1 MSFTSKR
8 LASSKPRKPLLA
20 ARYKRPPRT
29 EFACLV
35 GHEALEQGELQELT
49 YGFWYLGTDDRGLP
63 LYCCEESITPDGEN
77 AIQFY
82 PILDNY
88 WRGANPPHKK

>member
-1 MSFTSKR
+1 MSFTSKSS
-8 LASSKPRKPLLA
+8 ASSETEKPLLA
-20 ARYKRPPRT
+20 ARQRPPRT

-35 GHEALEQGELQELT
+35 GHEALEQGELLELT
-49 YGFWYLGTDDRGLP
+49 YGFWYQGTDDRGLP
-63 LYCCEESITPDGEN
+63 LYCCEESIAPDGEN
-77 AIQFY
+77 AIQFC

>member
-1 MSFTSKR
+1 VSTEFSSKR

-20 ARYKRPPRT
+20 ARQRPPRT

-35 GHEALEQGELQELT
+35 GHEALEQGELLELT
-49 YGFWYLGTDDRGLP
+49 YGFWYEGTDDRGLP
-63 LYCCEESITPDGEN
+63 LHCCEERDVIGT
-77 AIQFY
+77 IHRY

-88 WRGANPPHKK
+88 WRGAQPTP